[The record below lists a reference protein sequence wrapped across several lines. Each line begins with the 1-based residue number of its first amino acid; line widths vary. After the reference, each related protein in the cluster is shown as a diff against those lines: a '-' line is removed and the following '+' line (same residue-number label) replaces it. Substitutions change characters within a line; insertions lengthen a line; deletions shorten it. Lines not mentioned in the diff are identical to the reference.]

1 MGKRST
7 CTSGAADLRAIAAH
21 YSGKL
26 TGRECVI
33 PTPGHSPRDR
43 GTAIRLAPGAPDGV
57 LVACYNGG
65 QAEALA
71 VKDMLRR
78 DGFLPPRGAIRA
90 RELTQA
96 ERDAIHRAEAERER
110 VKAEQHAK
118 AAEEARQ
125 RLARARPADPGH
137 TYLARKRIAPEGL
150 WQAGKW
156 LLVPM
161 TDPDGVLW
169 NVQSIP
175 PEEGAPKLFHKGGR
189 TKGVLWRVGEAVD
202 RLVIGEGVATVA
214 AVRRAT
220 GLPVVA
226 AMTAGNLPDIAEAIH
241 AKRPDLTLIIAADD
255 DEPGHRAARLAS
267 LRTGALIALP
277 GGTWNG

>member
-1 MGKRST
+1 MI
-7 CTSGAADLRAIAAH
+7 GAADLRAIAAH
-21 YSGKL
+21 YGGHLSGK
-26 TGRECVI
+26 ECLI

-43 GTAIRLAPGAPDGV
+43 GTAIRLASGAPDGV

-78 DGFLPPRGAIRA
+78 DGFLPARGDYRS
-90 RELTQA
+90 RPLSPA
-96 ERDAIHRAEAERER
+96 ERDAIARAEAERER
-110 VKAEQHAK
+110 EKAEAHAK
-118 AAEEARQ
+118 AAEDARQ

-137 TYLARKRIAPEGL
+137 PYLVEKRIAPDGL
-150 WQAGKW
+150 WQAGNW

-169 NVQSIP
+169 NVQRISP
-175 PEEGAPKLFHKGGR
+175 GPRTPDGWPKYGLKGGR
-189 TKGVLWRVGEAVD
+189 TKGLLWRVGEAVD

-226 AMTAGNLPDIAEAIH
+226 AMTAGNLPEIAEAIH

-255 DEPGHRAARLAS
+255 DEAGHRAARLAS

-277 GGTWNG
+277 GGNWNG

>member
-1 MGKRST
+1 MIG
-7 CTSGAADLRAIAAH
+7 GADLRAIAAH
-21 YSGKL
+21 YGGKLSGK
-26 TGRECVI
+26 ECLI

-43 GTAIRLAPGAPDGV
+43 GTAIRLASGAPDGL

-78 DGFLPPRGAIRA
+78 DGFLADRGAFHA
-90 RELTQA
+90 RELTPA
-96 ERDAIHRAEAERER
+96 EREAIRRAEAERARER
-110 VKAEQHAK
+110 AETQAK
-118 AAEEARQ
+118 AAENARH
-125 RLARARPADPGH
+125 RLAGARPADPGH
-137 TYLARKRIAPEGL
+137 PYLARKRIAPEGL
-150 WQAGKW
+150 WQAGNW

-169 NVQSIP
+169 NVQRIP
-175 PEEGAPKLFHKGGR
+175 PEEGAAKLFLKGGR
-189 TKGVLWRVGEAVD
+189 TKGLFWAVGKPVD
-202 RLVIGEGVATVA
+202 CLVIGEGVGTVA

-241 AKRPDLTLIIAADD
+241 AKWPDLTLIIAADD
-255 DEPGHRAARLAS
+255 DKAGHDAARLAS
-267 LRTGALIALP
+267 QRTGALIALP

>member
-1 MGKRST
+1 MI
-7 CTSGAADLRAIAAH
+7 GAADLRAIAAH
-21 YSGKL
+21 YGGKL
-26 TGRECVI
+26 TGKECLI
-33 PTPGHSPRDR
+33 PTPGHSSRDR
-43 GTAIRLAPGAPDGV
+43 GTAIRLASGAPDGL
-57 LVACYNGG
+57 LVACFNGG

-78 DGFLPPRGAIRA
+78 DGFLPALDASRA

-96 ERDAIHRAEAERER
+96 ERDSIRRAEAERER
-110 VKAEQHAK
+110 EKAEAHAK
-118 AAEEARQ
+118 AAQIARQ
-125 RLARARPADPGH
+125 RLAGARPADPGH
-137 TYLARKRIAPEGL
+137 PYLSRKRIAPEGL
-150 WQAGKW
+150 WQAGNW

-175 PEEGAPKLFHKGGR
+175 PEKGAAKLFLKGGR
-189 TKGVLWRVGEAVD
+189 TKGLLWRVGDPDD
-202 RLVIGEGVATVA
+202 RLVIGEGMGTVA

-241 AKRPDLTLIIAADD
+241 AKRSDLTLIIAADD
-255 DEPGHRAARLAS
+255 DKAGRDAARLAS
-267 LRTGALIALP
+267 IRTGALIALP
-277 GGTWNG
+277 GGIWNG